1 MRFDPQVE
9 AMLPHLLMQVLDAK
23 GKRRGQ
29 LEYGQMAMFSSRGPI
44 SLDPGLGKPLN
55 RCTALL

>member
-9 AMLPHLLMQVLDAK
+9 ALLPSLLVQVLDAM

-29 LEYGQMAMFSSRGPI
+29 LEYGRMAMFSSRGPI
-44 SLDPGLGKPLN
+44 SLDPDLAK
-55 RCTALL
+55 